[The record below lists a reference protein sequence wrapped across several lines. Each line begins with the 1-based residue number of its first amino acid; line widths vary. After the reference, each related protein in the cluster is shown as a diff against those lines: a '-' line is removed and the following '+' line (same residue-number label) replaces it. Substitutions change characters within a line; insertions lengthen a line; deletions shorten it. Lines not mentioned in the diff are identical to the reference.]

1 MGGERLSEWPFLE
14 GASSLFVAGLGCEL
28 RGETRDYTD
37 SQGCHGF
44 GPPDADAQGQIKLNK
59 ELA

>member
-1 MGGERLSEWPFLE
+1 MGEEQRSELPLSRGRFF
-14 GASSLFVAGLGCEL
+14 SFVASLGREL

-44 GPPDADAQGQIKLNK
+44 GPPDADAQGQIKLIK
-59 ELA
+59 EPA